1 MMYKVLFVCLGNICR
16 SPLAETLFLKQIN
29 ELQLNEK
36 FRVDSCGLNNY
47 HTGELADRRT
57 RQIARQFGIEMTHR
71 SRQIK
76 ISDFELFDEMIV
88 MDELVLDAVLGMK
101 PKEFDANK
109 IKLLRTFDPNGYAKE
124 IPDPY
129 YSSLDFFEEVHLMIE
144 RCTAAYLKTLLT

>member
-1 MMYKVLFVCLGNICR
+1 MKHILFVCLGNICR

-57 RQIARQFGIEMTHR
+57 RQIAEKYGVEMTHR
-71 SRQIK
+71 SRQINA
-76 ISDFELFDEMIV
+76 SDFELFDEMMV
-88 MDELVLDAVLGMK
+88 MDEFVLDAVLGMK
-101 PKEFDANK
+101 PKGFDAK
-109 IKLLRTFDPNGYAKE
+109 SIKLLRTFDPIDAGKE